1 MDGATVGRSAIEL
14 PWLRP
19 SDRAILAL
27 ADDRPSVAGLL
38 TDPAMIAHVFR
49 FTRPTPGPGD
59 DPFTP
64 ASLTQPALCTA
75 AAELVTEQSADRGDG
90 FEPALRVA
98 ELAAGIAYRLADLSG
113 DVPPRLAASVCRLAP
128 LGWFAVASVNPA
140 AALDC
145 YHDPNHKTSPLV
157 EQRNR
162 WGLESGSIARRLAAR
177 WRLPEWLTAT
187 MGSLQH
193 HPDDAVRAGASGGLF
208 RVVQSAV
215 HAAERAIG
223 LLGIAAPPPDT
234 DLATTADRLAQELM
248 CDPVQTRA
256 GSTLGHSSLLLARLL
271 RACAAARRA
280 NGTAWLA
287 EAEDRF
293 DRVCESLR
301 AARQDQSDALRDAK
315 LAGLAEFAAG
325 ASHEINNPIA
335 VIAGHA
341 QLLLSHEEDAE
352 RRKQLNTIIRQTARV
367 RDLLHGTR
375 QFARPPKPAAVSFP
389 AADLVVKAV
398 EEVQSEADRKG
409 VAVRSVL
416 PPEGTAVQAD
426 PAQAGQALT
435 QLLLNAV
442 QAAPTGGWVQV
453 QVCTTSDRLT
463 VVVED
468 SGHGPDPDQVPY
480 LFDPFFCG
488 RSAGRGR
495 GLGLSIAWRLTRING
510 GDVNYEP
517 LPGRPSR
524 FTLTLPS
531 AVLSPVSYVERLSA

>member
-38 TDPAMIAHVFR
+38 TDPAMIAHVYR

-59 DPFTP
+59 DPFSP
-64 ASLTQPALCTA
+64 ASLSQPALCTA
-75 AAELVTEQSADRGDG
+75 AADLLTDPSANRGDG
-90 FEPALRVA
+90 FEPAMRVG
-98 ELAAGIAYRLADLSG
+98 ELAAGIAYRLTDATGVAS
-113 DVPPRLAASVCRLAP
+113 PKQAAAVCRLAP
-128 LGWFAVASVNPA
+128 LGWLAVAAVHPA

-145 YHDPNHKTSPLV
+145 YHDPSHKASPPV

-162 WGLESGSIARRLAAR
+162 WGLEAGSIARRLAAR

-187 MGSLQH
+187 IGSLQH
-193 HPDDAVRAGASGGLF
+193 HLDDAVRAGAPGELF

-223 LLGIAAPPPDT
+223 RLGIAAPPPDI
-234 DLATTADRLAQELM
+234 DLVTTADRLAQELM
-248 CDPVQTRA
+248 CDPVQILA
-256 GSTLGHSSLLLARLL
+256 PAPGHSPLLLARLM
-271 RACAAARRA
+271 RACATARRA

-287 EAEDRF
+287 EAEDRL

-325 ASHEINNPIA
+325 ASHEINNPLA

-375 QFARPPKPAAVSFP
+375 QFARPPQPAVVTFP
-389 AADLVVKAV
+389 AADLVTKAV
-398 EEVQSEADRKG
+398 EEVQSDADRKG
-409 VAVRSVL
+409 VVVRSIL

-426 PAQAGQALT
+426 PAQAGQALS
-435 QLLLNAV
+435 QILLNAV
-442 QAAPTGGWVQV
+442 QAAPTGGWVQLH
-453 QVCTTSDRLT
+453 VCVSADHLT
-463 VVVED
+463 VAVED
-468 SGHGPDPDQVPY
+468 SGHGPDPGQVPY
-480 LFDPFFCG
+480 LFDPFFSG

-495 GLGLSIAWRLTRING
+495 GLGLSIAWRLARING
-510 GDVNYEP
+510 GDVRYEP
-517 LPGRPSR
+517 QPNRPSR
-524 FTLTLPS
+524 FTLTLPITAS
-531 AVLSPVSYVERLSA
+531 SPVCYPERRSA